1 MNDKIF
7 NAYIDDKCPLCGS
20 FKDNEDYHG
29 FCSSGGKTMSLNFE
43 CVECGGIWI
52 VGFERSRMPIKSE
65 ILKGVNKMI
74 MLKVGKLNDIKER
87 ADYAFNELHAGFGEI
102 LASDFAYWLENIEFE
117 SVDPKKLDLVSAE
130 SVFCEWVRNEGCI
143 IKDNWV

>member
-65 ILKGVNKMI
+65 ILKGGATMTQQDLAK
-74 MLKVGKLNDIKER
+74 KTGYTQGDISK
-87 ADYAFNELHAGFGEI
+87 I
-102 LASDFAYWLENIEFE
+102 
-117 SVDPKKLDLVSAE
+117 
-130 SVFCEWVRNEGCI
+130 
-143 IKDNWV
+143 